1 MSVEIFAT
9 KEHRAD
15 SLPCRESGQGGP
27 QPVVMIRVGDRTFTS
42 ECRDMQE
49 ATEVARRIAS
59 ALARYYERPSTW
71 PH

>member
-9 KEHRAD
+9 KEHRPG

-27 QPVVMIRVGDRTFTS
+27 QPVVLIRVGGRTFTS

-49 ATEVARRIAS
+49 AAEAAQHIRAEFAKHYQQEIR
-59 ALARYYERPSTW
+59 
-71 PH
+71 